1 MKCLDC
7 LCVFAPCMFKKPK
20 NGSTARRRACVAT
33 SLAQSHADTAVGPR
47 PIAPRT
53 ATSVAEHGTSRLR
66 VLSSEQPTELPGRQ
80 TGRSARSN
88 SQGRNS
94 RMTQVAT
101 PVFVGIDVSKDKLD
115 VARSDSRQL
124 VTVDNNEKG
133 IGQIIKLLK
142 DASPACIVVEATGGF
157 ERLAVNVMIDA
168 GLPVAVVNP
177 SRVRHLA
184 LGLNILAKSDPID
197 AFVLRE
203 FARLAEPRLTQR
215 RSANQ
220 AELDALIT
228 CRRQLVCT
236 RTGQGNCR
244 LSTSS
249 KVARQSIDSV
259 LKTIDKQ
266 IELLD
271 AKIRALIN
279 SDDDFKN
286 LDKLLRSV
294 PGVGPVLS
302 STLVAELNELGAAD
316 RRQIGALVGVAPFD
330 KDSGTFKGKR
340 HIRGGRSQV
349 RNVLYMSTLAAMR
362 FNPVLKDF
370 AARLAGKGKAAKV
383 IIVACMRKLLTLL
396 NVMVRDNLKWDQL
409 NVVKMRKATPSDAR
423 AMPA

>member
-1 MKCLDC
+1 
-7 LCVFAPCMFKKPK
+7 MFKKPK

-94 RMTQVAT
+94 RMTQVASQVASPGVPPASPVAT

-168 GLPVAVVNP
+168 GLAVAVVNP

-184 LGLNILAKSDPID
+184 MGLNILAKSDPID

-228 CRRQLVCT
+228 CRSQLVCT

-244 LSTSS
+244 L
-249 KVARQSIDSV
+249 SIDSV

-349 RNVLYMSTLAAMR
+349 RNVLYMST
-362 FNPVLKDF
+362 
-370 AARLAGKGKAAKV
+370 
-383 IIVACMRKLLTLL
+383 
-396 NVMVRDNLKWDQL
+396 
-409 NVVKMRKATPSDAR
+409 
-423 AMPA
+423 